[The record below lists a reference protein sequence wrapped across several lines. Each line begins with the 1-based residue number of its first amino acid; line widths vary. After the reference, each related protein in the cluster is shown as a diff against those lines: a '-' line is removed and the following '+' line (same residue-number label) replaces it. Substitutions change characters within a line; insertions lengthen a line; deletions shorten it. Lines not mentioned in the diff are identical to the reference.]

1 MFKKLC
7 SHIYKII
14 RKRSSLWYI
23 LLTFLAFNKPE
34 IEPYYNNYTFIKNY
48 VIKKLI
54 PGEFDEEGS
63 MQIKEIV
70 EKSSNSSMLEQI
82 SDFTHIISNKVK
94 NVTYYLPF
102 TS

>member
-1 MFKKLC
+1 M
-7 SHIYKII
+7 
-14 RKRSSLWYI
+14 

-34 IEPYYNNYTFIKNY
+34 IYPYYNNYKFIKTY

-70 EKSSNSSMLEQI
+70 EKSSNSSMLEQL
-82 SDFTHIISNKVK
+82 SDFTHTISNKVK
-94 NVTYYLPF
+94 NVSYYLPF
-102 TS
+102 SS